1 MEWLLI
7 LAVIFWPVSL
17 LAAFYL
23 GAYVCQ
29 RAAAGAS
36 LAVRPGNRIR
46 CEVGDDIGT
55 EPETTPK
62 PKRKIGG

>member
-1 MEWLLI
+1 MLWIVII
-7 LAVIFWPVSL
+7 LALIWSASM
-17 LAAFYL
+17 LASFYL

-46 CEVGDDIGT
+46 CEVGEDIGT
-55 EPETTPK
+55 EPESKPK